1 MNLREQA
8 AQEPVWRGEEEA
20 LKELSLKIIEAA
32 LADQASGIH
41 IDPNRK
47 ETTVRFRIDGVMH
60 EVVTLPKNVHD
71 PLVTRF
77 KMMADLDTTNR
88 RAIQDGIFPLTVK
101 GQEFY
106 LRECILPSI
115 FGEKATLWV
124 VAQQESSP
132 RLDQLGYREQDRK
145 RLADYLHRP
154 GGLIIFSGPS
164 GSGRTTAMY
173 AALQELAKPEVTV
186 MTIEDPVE
194 YQIPGVLHTSVNKK
208 AGLTFGA
215 ILRGIFRSDP
225 NVVMVGDIPDLATAE
240 STLQL
245 AITGHLVLT
254 QLHAL
259 DAPGVI
265 QRLLDMGIEPFMI
278 AQSLLMISAQRLVR
292 KICDRCRQK
301 VTYPAD
307 FMASLRRRGEAGG
320 FVWPAK
326 EPTFWRG
333 EGCDACHKTGYHK
346 RIALYEV
353 LAMSD
358 AIRQLVAKRS
368 DSEAI
373 RAVALQEGMT
383 TLFADGLAKAL
394 AGQTSIE
401 EVLRV
406 LGDS

>member
-41 IDPNRK
+41 IDPTRK
-47 ETTVRFRIDGVMH
+47 ATAVRFRIDGVMH

-77 KMMADLDTTNR
+77 KMMGELDTTNK

-101 GQEFY
+101 GKEYF
-106 LRECILPSI
+106 LRECILPSL

-145 RLADYLHRP
+145 RLVDFLNSP
-154 GGLIIFSGPS
+154 GGLIIFSGPT

-186 MTIEDPVE
+186 ITVEDPVE
-194 YQIPGVLHTSVNKK
+194 YQIPGVIHTSVVKK
-208 AGLTFGA
+208 AGLTFST

-225 NVVMVGDIPDLATAE
+225 NVVMVGDIPDLTTAE
-240 STLQL
+240 SAVQL

-265 QRLLDMGIEPFMI
+265 QRLLDMGIEPFMV

-292 KICDRCRQK
+292 KICDRCKQK
-301 VTYPAD
+301 VSYPTD
-307 FMASLRRRGEAGG
+307 FIANLRRRAEAGG

-333 EGCDACHKTGYHK
+333 GGCDVCHKTGYHK
-346 RIALYEV
+346 RIGLYEV
-353 LAMSD
+353 LVMSD
-358 AIRQLVAKRS
+358 AIRQLIAKRA
-368 DSEAI
+368 DSGTI
-373 RAVALQEGMT
+373 RAAALQEGMT
-383 TLFADGLAKAL
+383 TLLADGLAKAI
-394 AGQTSIE
+394 AGQTTVE